1 MTSITKKLGRYTVRV
16 GRKGFKTPC
25 KSFSKR
31 EDALRWS
38 RQTEIDPENGLV
50 PRSPRLFVDIINR
63 YEKTISVD
71 KKTREIEKFR
81 LKGLKQSLLSALPMH
96 DITQSHV
103 AQYRDERLELV
114 QPSTVLRELT
124 VLSHIFTIAV
134 Q

>member
-1 MTSITKKLGRYTVRV
+1 MTSITKKLDRYTVRV
-16 GRKGFKTPC
+16 RRKGFKTPC

-38 RQTEIDPENGLV
+38 RQTEIDLENGLV
-50 PRSPRLFVDIINR
+50 PQTPCLFVEIISR
-63 YEKTISVD
+63 YEKTVSVD
-71 KKTREIEKFR
+71 KKSHEIEKFR
-81 LKGLKQSLLSALPMH
+81 LKGLKQSFLSALPMH

-103 AQYRDERLELV
+103 ARCRDERLELV
-114 QPSTVLRELT
+114 QPSKVLGELT